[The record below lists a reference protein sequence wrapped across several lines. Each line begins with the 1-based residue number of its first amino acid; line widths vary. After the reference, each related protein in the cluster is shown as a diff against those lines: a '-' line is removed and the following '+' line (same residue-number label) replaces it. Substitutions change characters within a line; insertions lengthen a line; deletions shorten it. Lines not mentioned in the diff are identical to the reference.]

1 MATLTGSSN
10 CAAGTFTIN
19 FTATANEN
27 SSSVDNIN
35 NTSKVNWSYRVYV
48 TSNNVSFSGHTRNHA
63 GIFVFTINGTQV
75 VNKYTGMPN
84 GMGNGTTL
92 IEGSG
97 TTNAIAHSSNGTKT
111 ISISAEIIQSDDDYG
126 NYIYYWQ
133 STGLKTG
140 SVTLTSIDRT
150 AGTPTIS
157 NVSSTYN
164 SASCNITVPF
174 ASTVNQYS
182 KDGSNWTNWN
192 KSISANSAFSDS
204 WSGLSPNTTYT
215 FYYRFRRDYNQ
226 VWSPTVSFTV
236 TTKKPAAPTK
246 GSVTVSSTTYNSITY
261 SWSRFSFGA
270 GGSWGKYQYSY
281 DNSNWVDTGQNT
293 SHTRSSLSPNTSYTL
308 YVRLIDNYGTASS
321 VASVTGTTTET
332 STPTAGTISVSNIT
346 PFGATFSWS
355 GFNFGTGATWGKY
368 QYGWHDTEWYDCG
381 QSTSITLSDRKPN
394 TSNTFY
400 VRLVDNYGKA
410 SPSAIVVV
418 KTLKPTA
425 PTAGTILVKNITHRG
440 ATLFWDGFAFGNG
453 ADFGKYQYNYNG
465 SWIDC
470 GADTTITLKNLSSNA
485 SYTFKVRLID
495 NYGTASNSV
504 SITFKTKSEESWKYV
519 NQYIKV
525 NGTWKYGIVY
535 YKADGVWKTV
545 TGTYFKGQT
554 PTVALADS
562 NGSIL
567 TDSNGI
573 VLNAIQ

>member
-97 TTNAIAHSSNGTKT
+97 TTNAIAHSSDGTKT

-182 KDGSNWTNWN
+182 KDGSSWTNWN

-246 GSVTVSSTTYNSITY
+246 GSVTVSSKTYNSITY
-261 SWSRFSFGA
+261 SWSGFSFGA
-270 GGSWGKYQYSY
+270 GGTWGKYQYSY
-281 DNSNWVDTGQNT
+281 NNSSWVDAGQNT

-308 YVRLIDNYGTASS
+308 YVRLVDNYGTASA
-321 VASVTGTTTET
+321 VASVSGTTNKPAAP
-332 STPTAGTISVSNIT
+332 SKGTVSASSIT
-346 PFGATFSWS
+346 YNGAKLSWS
-355 GFNFGTGATWGKY
+355 GFSFGAGATWGKY
-368 QYGWHDTEWYDCG
+368 QYSWNNSSWNDCG
-381 QSTSITLSDRKPN
+381 QNTSLTFTDRSPN
-394 TSNTFY
+394 TTYNFY
-400 VRLVDNYGKA
+400 VRLVDNYGQVSAVA
-410 SPSAIVVV
+410 STSFATPKPSAPS
-418 KTLKPTA
+418 K
-425 PTAGTILVKNITHRG
+425 GTITVSNITESSAVFSWSGFGFGAG
-440 ATLFWDGFAFGNG
+440 ATWGH
-453 ADFGKYQYNYNG
+453 YRYSTNG
-465 SWIDC
+465 SNWTSC
-470 GADTTITLKNLSSNA
+470 GTDVMATLTSLSANT
-485 SYTFKVRLID
+485 SYTFYVQLVD
-495 NYGTASNSV
+495 NYGTASSSATV
-504 SITFKTKSEESWKYV
+504 TFKTEAAKAWKY
-519 NQYIKV
+519 
-525 NGTWKYGIVY
+525 GKYGIVY
-535 YKADGVWKTV
+535 IKVNDTWKYGKLYYKKDGAWVYT
-545 TGTYFKGQT
+545 
-554 PTVALADS
+554 
-562 NGSIL
+562 NGNYIKY
-567 TDSNGI
+567 
-573 VLNAIQ
+573 